1 MTPTRPFLIRAFYEW
16 IVENDCTPHIVVN
29 AEAEDVDVPEQYVEG
44 GQIVLNIAMTA
55 VQNLEL
61 SNEFVSFQARF
72 SGIARSVYVPV
83 QAVMAIYA
91 RENGRGMVFAEEE
104 MEQSSLP
111 PTGGDDDDKKSKD
124 KKGGS
129 KGTKSSGR
137 PHLTI
142 VK

>member
-16 IVENDCTPHIVVN
+16 IVENDCTPHVVVN
-29 AEAEDVDVPEQYVEG
+29 AEAEGVDVPEQYVEG

-61 SNEFVSFQARF
+61 SNEYVSFQARF
-72 SGIARSVYVPV
+72 SGIARSVFVPV
-83 QAVMAIYA
+83 HAVMAIYA

-104 MEQSSLP
+104 IEQPPTP
-111 PTGGDDDDKKSKD
+111 PTGDDDSD
-124 KKGGS
+124 KKGSS
-129 KGTKSSGR
+129 KGSKSSGR